1 LDVAFDGLSDLGM
14 ATMHTQ
20 RNVVPYCICMEVA
33 DDLIDVETMPRVQ
46 FGANYF
52 LGFHRTSNSIDDQ
65 LPLKLRLA
73 MDVHRALDRVRARRP
88 RR

>member
-1 LDVAFDGLSDLGM
+1 
-14 ATMHTQ
+14 
-20 RNVVPYCICMEVA
+20 MEVA
-33 DDLIDVETMPRVQ
+33 DDLIDVETTPRVQ

-52 LGFHRTSNSIDDQ
+52 LGFHRTSNSNDGQ

-88 RR
+88 TR